1 MNKSTDGGRRAF
13 IKGVAATLALH
24 PGVGLAKMAIDE
36 TLPLLQSVVI
46 SRADLA
52 NAGGIVAFD
61 AWFESAGRDRLV
73 GGLLLNLQQIL
84 PSLPPKEALDR
95 TIVAYV
101 SNCPHEACQ
110 VRLESDPEIIAKAAN
125 GASIPSAAV
134 LFCPCHFSMF
144 DIGNDGSRF
153 VGPAYRG
160 LYKFETAERGGSI
173 IVDRVERAVIELF

>member
-1 MNKSTDGGRRAF
+1 MNKSADGGRRAF
-13 IKGVAATLALH
+13 IKGVVATLALQ
-24 PGVGLAKMAIDE
+24 PDIGLAKIAIDD
-36 TLPLLQSVVI
+36 TLPLLKAVVI

-52 NAGGIVAFD
+52 SAGGIVAFD
-61 AWFESAGRDRLV
+61 AWFESGGRERLV
-73 GGLLLNLQQIL
+73 GGLLLNMAQIL
-84 PSLPPKEALDR
+84 PSRPPKQSLDR

-125 GASIPSAAV
+125 GASIPSAVV

-160 LYKFETAERGGSI
+160 LYRFKTTERGGSI
-173 IVDRVERAVIELF
+173 IVDRVERAVVELF